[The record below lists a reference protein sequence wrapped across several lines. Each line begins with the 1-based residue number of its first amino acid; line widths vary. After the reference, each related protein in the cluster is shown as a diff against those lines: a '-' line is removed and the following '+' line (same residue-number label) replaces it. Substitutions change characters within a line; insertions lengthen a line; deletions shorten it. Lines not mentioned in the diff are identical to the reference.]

1 MHEVIATHRVGF
13 RLLKKI
19 HETDHK
25 IIPVYLLQIV
35 FQLAQTYISLFLTAG
50 LVDALRLG
58 EFRQAIVLTAAL
70 LGANLVGTVLVSLT
84 EAAIRGLRNVA
95 GLAIFV
101 WLREKTFSMDYETME
116 NPEVAEKIAFS
127 EKTSDAYGSLGMVL
141 ARYRDIFQAVLS
153 VILSTSMVIWLCLT
167 RPVGSGT
174 FLERLAGPL
183 PSLLLFG
190 CALAGMAFFSGKV
203 FVKFSEKQK
212 AYFEANTGMEMRED
226 YLLNQVFLNEKAGKV
241 IRLYGMQDMLMGNAE
256 AEVKK
261 SKAYWGGMFDVMR
274 RTIQAN
280 NGLNSLF
287 TIGSYLLVTVK
298 VVTKA
303 ITVGAFTQYV
313 GALNQFGN
321 ACFIII
327 NCQVR
332 LRNVC
337 TYMEKFLAFLDMEG
351 SHVKGTR
358 ALEERK
364 DGAYELVFE
373 DVSFRYPGSRDY
385 VLKHIDCRLNI
396 RGRMALVGPNGAG
409 KTTFIK
415 LLCRLYEPT
424 EGRIT
429 LNGVDIR
436 EYDEEAYRA
445 LFSVVFQ
452 DFKLLAFPVWEN
464 ITAGFERDD
473 DKIWKALEQ
482 ADAADIV
489 KRMPKQLDT
498 YLYKYLEDG
507 VEISGGEA
515 QKIALARALYKDAPV
530 VILDE
535 PTAALD
541 PVAEAEVY
549 SRFQEMVEGKTGI
562 YISHRMSS
570 CQFCDEILVF
580 HEGEIIERG
589 SHEKLH
595 ALGGKYTELWDAQAR
610 YYA

>member
-70 LGANLVGTVLVSLT
+70 LGANLVGSVLVSLT

-167 RPVGSGT
+167 RPAGSGT

-226 YLLNQVFLNEKAGKV
+226 YLLNQVFLDEKAGKV

-358 ALEERK
+358 ALEERR

-415 LLCRLYEPT
+415 LLCRLYDPT
-424 EGRIT
+424 EGEIL
-429 LNGVDIR
+429 LNGIDIR
-436 EYDEEAYRA
+436 KYDYGEY
-445 LFSVVFQ
+445 LSLLSVVFQ
-452 DFKLLAFPVWEN
+452 DFKLFSMKLGENVAASTVYDPQRVWDCLEK
-464 ITAGFERDD
+464 AGMKER
-473 DKIWKALEQ
+473 AERMEAGLETGLFQ
-482 ADAADIV
+482 Q
-489 KRMPKQLDT
+489 K
-498 YLYKYLEDG
+498 EDG
-507 VEISGGEA
+507 VELSGGEG
-515 QKIALARALYKDAPV
+515 QKLAIARALYKDAPV

-541 PVAEAEVY
+541 PVSEYEIY
-549 SRFQEMVEGKTGI
+549 SRFGRMVEGKTSV

-570 CQFCDEILVF
+570 CRFCDVVYVFDNGSILQT
-580 HEGEIIERG
+580 G
-589 SHEKLH
+589 SHE
-595 ALGGKYTELWDAQAR
+595 ELLEQEEGLYARLWRAQAQ
-610 YYA
+610 YY

>member
-1 MHEVIATHRVGF
+1 MREFMATHRVGF

-19 HETDHK
+19 HETDTK

-58 EFRQAIVLTAAL
+58 EFRQAAVLTAAL
-70 LGANLVGTVLVSLT
+70 LGANLLGTVLVSLT
-84 EAAIRGLRNVA
+84 DAAIRGLRNIA

-141 ARYRDIFQAVLS
+141 ARYRDIFQAILS
-153 VILSTSMVIWLCLT
+153 VLLSIAMVVYLCLA
-167 RPVGSGT
+167 RPAQSGT
-174 FLERLAGPL
+174 FLERLAGPV

-203 FVKFSEKQK
+203 FQKYSAKQK
-212 AYFEANTGMEMRED
+212 AFYEAYTGMEQKED
-226 YLLNQVFLNEKAGKV
+226 YLLNQVFLNEKAGKI
-241 IRLYGMQDMLMGNAE
+241 IRLYGMQDMLMGNARE
-256 AEVKK
+256 EIRK
-261 SKAYWGGMFDVMR
+261 SRAYWGGMIDMMR

-280 NGLNSLF
+280 NGMNSLF
-287 TIGSYLLVTVK
+287 TIGSYLLVTIK
-298 VVTKA
+298 VVTGA
-303 ITVGAFTQYV
+303 VTVGAFTQYV

-321 ACFIII
+321 ACFTII

-337 TYMEKFLAFLDMEG
+337 TYMEKFLAFLDMESG
-351 SHVKGTR
+351 HAKGTR
-358 ALEERK
+358 PLERSA
-364 DGAYELVFE
+364 DGEYELRFE
-373 DVSFRYPGSRDY
+373 NVSFRYPGSQDY
-385 VLKHIDCRLNI
+385 VLKDINCKLDI
-396 RGRMALVGPNGAG
+396 RGKMALVGENGAG

-424 EGRIT
+424 QGRIT

-445 LFSVVFQ
+445 LFGVVFQ
-452 DFKLLAFPVWEN
+452 DFKLFAFPVWEN
-464 ITAGFERDD
+464 IAAGFERND

-482 ADAADIV
+482 ADAADSV
-489 KRMPKQLDT
+489 RRMPKQLDT

-515 QKIALARALYKDAPV
+515 QKIALARALYKDAPI

-570 CQFCDEILVF
+570 CQFCDEIIVF
-580 HEGEIIERG
+580 HKGEIVERG
-589 SHEKLH
+589 SHGELH
-595 ALGGKYTELWDAQAR
+595 ARGGKYL
-610 YYA
+610 